1 MDRSTRPDP
10 LSDPLP
16 APRPDTLA
24 GLDAEIPPV
33 LLHQL
38 VDALDFGVMLLETD
52 GRVRYANRPARIAL
66 GAGDVLGLTED
77 RLTLHGPQQQRA
89 FLRALAEVADD
100 RPRMLCLGGGVP
112 GTKLALVRWRR
123 EADGSTVL
131 LATLQTGE
139 RQQWPALRAYARERR
154 LTEGETDVMQ
164 QIVLGDRPP
173 QIAARRGSS
182 EGTVRS
188 QIKSLLE
195 KTGTH
200 SMRELV
206 VEALHLPPMPA
217 GLAPQ
222 GAAVQR
228 PAASQHPGGPA
239 HPIPTTPAASP
250 APALVPLRVPA
261 PSRDATSAP
270 SRDTQAPGIERRA
283 ARPVHRATALPDRG
297 ALLAL
302 VARQFAWPPA
312 A

>member
-10 LSDPLP
+10 LPKPLPDPLP

-24 GLDAEIPPV
+24 RLDAGIPPA

-52 GRVRYANRPARIAL
+52 GRVRYANRPARVAL
-66 GAGDVLGLTED
+66 GAGDVLGLAED

-89 FLRALAEVADD
+89 LLRALAEVAEGA
-100 RPRMLCLGGGVP
+100 PRMLCLGGGVP
-112 GTKLALVRWRR
+112 GTKLALACWTR
-123 EADGSTVL
+123 EADGRAVL

-173 QIAARRGSS
+173 QIAARRGTS

-206 VEALHLPPMPA
+206 VEALHLPPMPGHA
-217 GLAPQ
+217 VLSLAPRPQ
-222 GAAVQR
+222 GS
-228 PAASQHPGGPA
+228 PPEGGP
-239 HPIPTTPAASP
+239 SRR
-250 APALVPLRVPA
+250 VDEPLRTVA
-261 PSRDATSAP
+261 PT
-270 SRDTQAPGIERRA
+270 G
-283 ARPVHRATALPDRG
+283 ALPPRDSQPARTARSTSRCVRAVPPMDRG
-297 ALLAL
+297 ALVAL
-302 VARQFAWPPA
+302 CAKQFAWPPA

>member
-1 MDRSTRPDP
+1 MDRSTRPDS

-16 APRPDTLA
+16 APRPDPLA
-24 GLDAEIPPV
+24 GLDAEIPPA

-52 GRVRYANRPARIAL
+52 GRVRYANRPARVAL
-66 GAGDVLGLTED
+66 GANDVLGLTED

-123 EADGSTVL
+123 EADGSAVL

-139 RQQWPALRAYARERR
+139 RQHWPALRAYARERR

-164 QIVLGDRPP
+164 QLVLGDRPP

-206 VEALHLPPMPA
+206 VEALHLPPMPGHA
-217 GLAPQ
+217 ALSLAP
-222 GAAVQR
+222 R
-228 PAASQHPGGPA
+228 PHGSPPEGG
-239 HPIPTTPAASP
+239 TSRR
-250 APALVPLRVPA
+250 LDGPLRTVAPPSTL
-261 PSRDATSAP
+261 PSRDSLPARPKRS
-270 SRDTQAPGIERRA
+270 SCVRA
-283 ARPVHRATALPDRG
+283 APPMDRSALA
-297 ALLAL
+297 ALCAK
-302 VARQFAWPPA
+302 QFAWPPA

>member
-10 LSDPLP
+10 LPKPLPDPLP

-24 GLDAEIPPV
+24 RLDAGIPPA

-52 GRVRYANRPARIAL
+52 GRVRYANRPARVAL
-66 GAGDVLGLTED
+66 GAGDVLGLAED

-89 FLRALAEVADD
+89 LLRALAEVAEGA
-100 RPRMLCLGGGVP
+100 PRMLCLGGGVP
-112 GTKLALVRWRR
+112 GTKLALACWTR
-123 EADGSTVL
+123 EADGRAVL

-173 QIAARRGSS
+173 QIAARRGTS

-206 VEALHLPPMPA
+206 VEALHLPPMPGHA
-217 GLAPQ
+217 VLSLAPRPQ
-222 GAAVQR
+222 GS
-228 PAASQHPGGPA
+228 PPEGGP
-239 HPIPTTPAASP
+239 SRR
-250 APALVPLRVPA
+250 VDEPLRTVA
-261 PSRDATSAP
+261 PT
-270 SRDTQAPGIERRA
+270 G
-283 ARPVHRATALPDRG
+283 ALPPRDSQPARTARSTSRCVRAVPPMDRG
-297 ALLAL
+297 ALVAL
-302 VARQFAWPPA
+302 CAKQFAGPPA